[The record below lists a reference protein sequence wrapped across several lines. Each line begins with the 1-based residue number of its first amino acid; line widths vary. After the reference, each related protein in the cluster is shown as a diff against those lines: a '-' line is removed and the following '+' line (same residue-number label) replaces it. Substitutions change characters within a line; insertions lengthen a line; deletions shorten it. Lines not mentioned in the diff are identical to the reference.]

1 MSGASA
7 LIEGA
12 PERPPRRRGRERA
25 GRSVEAARVA
35 AARAQPTGFWPP
47 WRREEPP
54 LFVSHLLVPFLSERF
69 ERTEAAPSLQSS

>member
-25 GRSVEAARVA
+25 GRSVEAARVG
-35 AARAQPTGFWPP
+35 ARGTAVV
-47 WRREEPP
+47 REPP
-54 LFVSHLLVPFLSERF
+54 VGAVPVGAL
-69 ERTEAAPSLQSS
+69 